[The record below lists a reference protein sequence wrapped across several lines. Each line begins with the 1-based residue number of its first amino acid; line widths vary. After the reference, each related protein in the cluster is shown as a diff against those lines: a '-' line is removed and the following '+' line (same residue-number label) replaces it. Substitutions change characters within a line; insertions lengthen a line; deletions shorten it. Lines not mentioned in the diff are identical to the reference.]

1 MKAGTARASGTRLLA
16 AVVLSACVGVIAGGL
31 GAWGVYSHFGPV
43 ERVVTETK
51 TGGGAVSV
59 GDIAT
64 AVLPSVVTISTQPV
78 TASGLASG
86 SDAGLTEGFAVTSDG
101 LIVTS
106 AHAVR
111 GATRLRVAA
120 ADGKGYDAT
129 IAASDVV
136 DGIVVLRA
144 AGASGLTPLHFAAQ
158 DPRIG
163 DLAVTVYRPAL
174 GPLTTRSGIVSAI
187 GLTASDG
194 SGELGD
200 LLSVDATAAPQADGA
215 PLVDGTGAV
224 TGVVTTVA
232 SATGVIAASGRDAAT
247 LVSGVQRGAT
257 PAAGSFG
264 VTSVLIDASVAG
276 AASLPQGAL
285 IKSVSATGPA
295 AGNLQPGD
303 VVTSVDGTSV
313 VSAGG
318 FQPGDFGLLVGD
330 RATVQVTGAAG
341 TTRTVTL
348 IVAPG

>member
-1 MKAGTARASGTRLLA
+1 VNAGTARASGTRLLA
-16 AVVLSACVGVIAGGL
+16 AVVLSACVGVIGGGL

-51 TGGGAVSV
+51 TGGGAISV
-59 GDIAT
+59 GDVAT
-64 AVLPSVVTISTQPV
+64 AVLPSVVTISTQLV
-78 TASGLASG
+78 SAAGLAGG
-86 SDAGLTEGFAVTSDG
+86 SDTGLTEGFAVSSDG

-129 IAASDVV
+129 IAASDVSA
-136 DGIVVLRA
+136 GIVVLRA

-163 DLAVTVYRPAL
+163 DLAVAVFRPAL

-187 GLTASDG
+187 GLNASDG
-194 SGELGD
+194 TAELGD
-200 LLSVDATAAPQADGA
+200 LLSVDATTAPQADGA

-224 TGVVTTVA
+224 TGVVTTVS

-247 LVSGVQRGAT
+247 LVSGVQRGSTAST
-257 PAAGSFG
+257 GSFG
-264 VTSVLIDASVAG
+264 VTSALIDASVSA

-285 IKSVSATGPA
+285 IQSVSPTGAA
-295 AGNLQPGD
+295 AGLLQPGD
-303 VVTSVDGTSV
+303 VVTAVDGTSV

-330 RATVQVTGAAG
+330 KAALQVTGAGG
-341 TTRTVTL
+341 TSRTVTVT
-348 IVAPG
+348 VAPG